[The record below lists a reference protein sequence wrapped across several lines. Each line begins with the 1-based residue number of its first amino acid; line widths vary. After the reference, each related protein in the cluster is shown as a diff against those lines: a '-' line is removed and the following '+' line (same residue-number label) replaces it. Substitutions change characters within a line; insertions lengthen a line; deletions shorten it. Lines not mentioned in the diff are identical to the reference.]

1 MLSKFNLKKMDSFE
15 ADHNE
20 LKFQQIF
27 FEALKNMNPD
37 DFEFVEK
44 ALEKDP
50 KKNSL
55 GPLDK
60 RRRSNMV
67 NYKGEFPLYLASKY
81 NHIRTIELLHKC
93 KRDLSLDFWSFSRS
107 FNFI

>member
-1 MLSKFNLKKMDSFE
+1 MEMLSKFNLQKMDSFE

-20 LKFQQIF
+20 LKFKQIY

-37 DFEFVEK
+37 DFDFVET
-44 ALEKDP
+44 ALQKDP

-55 GPLDK
+55 GPLDV
-60 RRRSNMV
+60 RRRANMV

-81 NHIRTIELLHKC
+81 NHIRTIELLHKRR
-93 KRDLSLDFWSFSRS
+93 KF
-107 FNFI
+107 